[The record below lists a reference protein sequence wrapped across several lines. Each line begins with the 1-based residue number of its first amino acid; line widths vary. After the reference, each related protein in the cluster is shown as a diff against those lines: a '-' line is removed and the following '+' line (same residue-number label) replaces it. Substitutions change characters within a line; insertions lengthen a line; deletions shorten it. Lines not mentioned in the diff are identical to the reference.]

1 MALPFGKTIKT
12 RHCTVLKFSKSLS
25 KKEVASLREDIPAE
39 IKKHLQRGSLPFIKI
54 SDIAGTWGVEF
65 SVVTSMYA
73 ALDKF
78 VPVAVGDHYELSKD
92 DGNIIEAFA
101 LLMYTDTSLPGDEE
115 YTAGKLKLRD
125 EYIAREAARRNA
137 AADKGKTEEQL
148 RKESDEAA
156 QEVIDR
162 DKHAETLLDMAEQI
176 KNEEPDKWDK
186 GFLDRKTLWHDS
198 SDKPLPTDGVEA
210 AWILA
215 LKDDGFSIEQLVI
228 NTVDEEWDK
237 VVEEHNIY
245 KWAYQSDLFSNKAK
259 EGGQH
264 E

>member
-101 LLMYTDTSLPGDEE
+101 LLMYTDTSLPGDAE

-137 AADKGKTEEQL
+137 AADNGKSDEQL
-148 RKESDEAA
+148 IKESDEAI

-162 DKHAETLLDMAEQI
+162 DKHADTLLDMAEQI
-176 KNEEPDKWDK
+176 K
-186 GFLDRKTLWHDS
+186 
-198 SDKPLPTDGVEA
+198 
-210 AWILA
+210 
-215 LKDDGFSIEQLVI
+215 
-228 NTVDEEWDK
+228 
-237 VVEEHNIY
+237 
-245 KWAYQSDLFSNKAK
+245 K
-259 EGGQH
+259 EGGKD

>member
-12 RHCTVLKFSKSLS
+12 RHFTVLKFSKSLS

-54 SDIAGTWGVEF
+54 SDSDGTWGVEF

-101 LLMYTDTSLPGDEE
+101 LLMYTDTSLPGDAE

-125 EYIAREAARRNA
+125 EYLARESARLNA
-137 AADKGKTEEQL
+137 AAEKGKTEEQL
-148 RKESDEAA
+148 RKESDDAV

-162 DKHAETLLDMAEQI
+162 DKHAETILEMAEQI
-176 KNEEPDKWDK
+176 K
-186 GFLDRKTLWHDS
+186 
-198 SDKPLPTDGVEA
+198 
-210 AWILA
+210 
-215 LKDDGFSIEQLVI
+215 
-228 NTVDEEWDK
+228 
-237 VVEEHNIY
+237 
-245 KWAYQSDLFSNKAK
+245 K
-259 EGGQH
+259 EGGKD
-264 E
+264 ER

>member
-101 LLMYTDTSLPGDEE
+101 LLMYTDTSLPGDAE

-137 AADKGKTEEQL
+137 AADKSKTEDQL
-148 RKESDEAA
+148 RKESDDAV

-162 DKHAETLLDMAEQI
+162 DKHAETLLEMAEQI
-176 KNEEPDKWDK
+176 K
-186 GFLDRKTLWHDS
+186 
-198 SDKPLPTDGVEA
+198 
-210 AWILA
+210 
-215 LKDDGFSIEQLVI
+215 
-228 NTVDEEWDK
+228 
-237 VVEEHNIY
+237 
-245 KWAYQSDLFSNKAK
+245 K

>member
-12 RHCTVLKFSKSLS
+12 RHFTVLKFSKSLS

-54 SDIAGTWGVEF
+54 ANVAGTWGIEF
-65 SVVTSMYA
+65 SIGTSMYA
-73 ALDKF
+73 ALDEC
-78 VPVAVGDHYELSKD
+78 VPVAVGDHYEFSKD
-92 DGNIIEAFA
+92 NGNIIETFA
-101 LLMYTDTSLPGDEE
+101 QLMYADTSLPGDAE

-137 AADKGKTEEQL
+137 ASDKGKSDEQL
-148 RKESDEAA
+148 SKESDEAV

-162 DKHAETLLDMAEQI
+162 DKHADAILDMAEQI
-176 KNEEPDKWDK
+176 K
-186 GFLDRKTLWHDS
+186 
-198 SDKPLPTDGVEA
+198 
-210 AWILA
+210 
-215 LKDDGFSIEQLVI
+215 
-228 NTVDEEWDK
+228 
-237 VVEEHNIY
+237 
-245 KWAYQSDLFSNKAK
+245 K

>member
-12 RHCTVLKFSKSLS
+12 RHFTVLKFSKSLS

-54 SDIAGTWGVEF
+54 ANIAGTWGIEY
-65 SVVTSMYA
+65 SIGTSMYA
-73 ALDKF
+73 ALDEC
-78 VPVAVGDHYELSKD
+78 VPVSVGGNYEFSKD

-101 LLMYTDTSLPGDEE
+101 QLMYADTSLPGDAE

-137 AADKGKTEEQL
+137 AADKGKTVEQL
-148 RKESDEAA
+148 RKESDEAV

-162 DKHAETLLDMAEQI
+162 DKHAETLLGMAEQI
-176 KNEEPDKWDK
+176 K
-186 GFLDRKTLWHDS
+186 
-198 SDKPLPTDGVEA
+198 
-210 AWILA
+210 
-215 LKDDGFSIEQLVI
+215 
-228 NTVDEEWDK
+228 
-237 VVEEHNIY
+237 
-245 KWAYQSDLFSNKAK
+245 K
-259 EGGQH
+259 EGGQY

>member
-101 LLMYTDTSLPGDEE
+101 MLMYTDTSLPGDAE

-125 EYIAREAARRNA
+125 EYITREAARRNA
-137 AADKGKTEEQL
+137 ASDKGKTEEQL
-148 RKESDEAA
+148 RKESDEAV

-162 DKHAETLLDMAEQI
+162 DKHAETILGMAEQI
-176 KNEEPDKWDK
+176 K
-186 GFLDRKTLWHDS
+186 
-198 SDKPLPTDGVEA
+198 
-210 AWILA
+210 
-215 LKDDGFSIEQLVI
+215 
-228 NTVDEEWDK
+228 
-237 VVEEHNIY
+237 
-245 KWAYQSDLFSNKAK
+245 K

>member
-12 RHCTVLKFSKSLS
+12 RHFTVLKFSKSLS

-54 SDIAGTWGVEF
+54 ANIAGTWCIEYSIG
-65 SVVTSMYA
+65 TSMYA
-73 ALDKF
+73 ALDEC
-78 VPVAVGDHYELSKD
+78 VPVAVGDHYEFSKD

-101 LLMYTDTSLPGDEE
+101 QLMYADTSLPGDAE

-137 AADKGKTEEQL
+137 AADKGKKVEQL
-148 RKESDEAA
+148 RKESDESV
-156 QEVIDR
+156 QDVIDR
-162 DKHAETLLDMAEQI
+162 DKHAETLIDMAEQI
-176 KNEEPDKWDK
+176 K
-186 GFLDRKTLWHDS
+186 
-198 SDKPLPTDGVEA
+198 
-210 AWILA
+210 
-215 LKDDGFSIEQLVI
+215 
-228 NTVDEEWDK
+228 
-237 VVEEHNIY
+237 
-245 KWAYQSDLFSNKAK
+245 K